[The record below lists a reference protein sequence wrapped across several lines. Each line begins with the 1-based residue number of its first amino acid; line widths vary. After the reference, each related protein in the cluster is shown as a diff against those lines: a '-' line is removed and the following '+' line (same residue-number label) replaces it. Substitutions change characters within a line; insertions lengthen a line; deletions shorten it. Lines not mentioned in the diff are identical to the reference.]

1 MGSFGTENFRS
12 LIFFIFWLFTEFSR
26 LRDRGVVRHLASERH
41 ARRSICRSS
50 ATRLLQQA
58 RRTASHAGRP
68 CAGFGNLVEA
78 PALRIVDLARPLGY
92 HDGFR
97 RLASVR
103 LIGPQGSGEAR
114 LAVQHFTQ
122 RVGTSTTHHV
132 VLPNPRR
139 RLQGRALTRL
149 TMSRRFGRTKREE
162 VDAMQVKE
170 TVAYVLNHEFQISVP
185 ASDLDAKA
193 DARLVDLK
201 DKVRLNGFRPG
212 KVPVS
217 HLKKV
222 YGRSVMAETVEQTIR
237 DTNSQ
242 IFSERGFRLAT
253 EPKVTMPT
261 EEKAVEDILT
271 GKSDLTYTVAIEVV
285 PAIQLADFKSFSVEK
300 PVADV
305 TDADVDEAIKRIAD
319 QNRGYTAKAEGAK
332 AETGDRVT
340 ISFKGTIDGTPFDGG
355 TGENIQVVIG
365 AGQFIPGFEEQLV
378 GIAAGETRNLKVSFP
393 KNYMSEKLAGQPAE
407 FETTATA
414 IEAPQGVEINDEFAK
429 TLGLESL
436 DKLKQAARERLT
448 AEYAGATRQR
458 VKRTLLDRLDE
469 AHQFEAP
476 PTLIDEEFNLMW
488 NSIKAEMESG
498 GKTFADENT
507 TEEASQEEYRKIA
520 DRRVRL
526 GLVLSEIGEK
536 NKITV
541 TDDEVSRAV
550 IERARQMPGRE
561 KEVWD
566 YYRSNANALA
576 QLRAPIY
583 EDKVVDFILELANVT
598 EKKVTREDL
607 FKDDEAEKSAA

>member
-1 MGSFGTENFRS
+1 
-12 LIFFIFWLFTEFSR
+12 
-26 LRDRGVVRHLASERH
+26 
-41 ARRSICRSS
+41 
-50 ATRLLQQA
+50 
-58 RRTASHAGRP
+58 
-68 CAGFGNLVEA
+68 
-78 PALRIVDLARPLGY
+78 
-92 HDGFR
+92 
-97 RLASVR
+97 
-103 LIGPQGSGEAR
+103 
-114 LAVQHFTQ
+114 
-122 RVGTSTTHHV
+122 
-132 VLPNPRR
+132 
-139 RLQGRALTRL
+139 
-149 TMSRRFGRTKREE
+149 
-162 VDAMQVKE
+162 MQVTE
-170 TVAYVLNHEFQISVP
+170 TLAEGLKHEFQISVP

-222 YGRSVMAETVEQTIR
+222 YGKSVMAETVEQTIR
-237 DTNSQ
+237 DTNAQ
-242 IFSERGFRLAT
+242 LFSDRGFRLAT

-261 EEKAVEDILT
+261 EEKAVDDILN

-285 PAIQLADFKSFSVEK
+285 PAIQLADFKSFTVEK

-319 QNRGYTAKAEGAK
+319 QNRTYVAKAEGAK

-340 ISFKGTIDGTPFDGG
+340 INFKGTIDGTPFDGG
-355 TGENIQVVIG
+355 TGENIQVAIG
-365 AGQFIPGFEEQLV
+365 TGQFIPGFEEQLV
-378 GIAAGETRNLKVSFP
+378 GIAAGETRTLKVTFP
-393 KNYMSEKLAGQPAE
+393 KNYASDKLAGQAAE
-407 FETTATA
+407 FETTAAA
-414 IEAPQGVEINDEFAK
+414 IEAPQDTAIDDEFANA
-429 TLGLESL
+429 LGLESL
-436 DKLKQAARERLT
+436 EKLKQAARDRLT
-448 AEYAGATRQR
+448 AEFAGATRQK
-458 VKRTLLDRLDE
+458 VKRVLLDQLDE
-469 AHQFEAP
+469 SHRFEAP
-476 PTLIDEEFNLMW
+476 PSLVDEEFRLMW
-488 NSIKAEMESG
+488 NSIKAEMESN
-498 GKTFADENT
+498 GKSFADEDT
-507 TEEASQEEYRKIA
+507 TEQAAEEEYRTIA

-607 FKDDEAEKSAA
+607 FKEDDAEKGTA